1 MSNTE
6 QTLSI
11 IKPDAVERNLIDEIK
26 NIFIQNN
33 LNIIDSKKIHIS
45 KDEAAEFYKV
55 HQSKP
60 FYNDLC
66 NYLSSGPI
74 VVMILEGEGAVFV
87 NRKIMGSTDP
97 KKAED
102 NTIRKLYGISIDKN
116 SVHGSD
122 SLENAQKEIE
132 FFFKINY
139 IEIF

>member
-1 MSNTE
+1 MIMSNIE

-11 IKPDAVERNLIDEIK
+11 IKPDAVERNLIEKIKDIFIK
-26 NIFIQNN
+26 NKLKIK
-33 LNIIDSKKIHIS
+33 DSKKIHIT

-66 NYLSSGPI
+66 AYLSSGPI
-74 VVMILEGEGAVFV
+74 VVMILEGEDAVKK
-87 NRKIMGSTDP
+87 NRKIMGATNP
-97 KKAED
+97 KDAEE

-122 SLENAQKEIE
+122 SIDNAKKEID
-132 FFFKINY
+132 FFFKN
-139 IEIF
+139 

>member
-1 MSNTE
+1 MSNFE

-11 IKPDAVERNLIDEIK
+11 IKPDAVERNLIEK
-26 NIFIQNN
+26 IQNFFLENN
-33 LNIIDSKKIHIS
+33 LKIKESKKIHIT

-74 VVMILEGEGAVFV
+74 VVMILEGKNAILT
-87 NRKIMGSTDP
+87 NRKLMGSTDP
-97 KKAED
+97 KNAEEK
-102 NTIRKLYGISIDKN
+102 TLRKMYGISIDKN

-122 SLENAQKEIE
+122 SFENAKKEIE
-132 FFFKINY
+132 FFFKN
-139 IEIF
+139 

>member
-1 MSNTE
+1 MSNIE
-6 QTLSI
+6 KTLSI
-11 IKPDAVERNLIDEIK
+11 IKPDAVERNLTDEIK
-26 NIFIQNN
+26 KIFLKNELRIKE
-33 LNIIDSKKIHIS
+33 SKKIHIT

-74 VVMILEGEGAVFV
+74 VVMVLEGNNAVAA
-87 NRKIMGSTDP
+87 NRKIMGATNP
-97 KKAED
+97 KDAET

-122 SLENAQKEIE
+122 SPENAKKEID
-132 FFFKINY
+132 FFFKN
-139 IEIF
+139 